1 MIYLVQ
7 QIRGTW
13 GPRDAYEASEV
24 CCRVWS
30 LSMATCSLPSSSG
43 VRVASRLALQE
54 CIVTGMVL
62 AGM

>member
-24 CCRVWS
+24 SCRVWS
-30 LSMATCSLPSSSG
+30 LSMMTCSLPSSSG
-43 VRVASRLALQE
+43 VRVVSHLAPRE
-54 CIVTGMVL
+54 CIVIGMVL